1 MQYRVE
7 IRGGCV
13 YGSTAAVP
21 PTAPAPHVVSVAP
34 TRRPFEATR
43 AAGSLTAVHAHW
55 GALARRVMAAPAA
68 TNAGEEAAVRDADFD
83 AAVLVHDCGAAGH
96 IANGATIW
104 EVAEVVPASSGRG
117 ASVAKRRL
125 ALHVGHLPPALVP
138 PAFAGSV
145 IRVVG
150 RVIQRDPH
158 SNAPLGVHALRLIA
172 VPLPQP
178 PTAPV
183 PGLRRVAESGPIVF
197 HVLFCSP
204 SVAADTNDAF
214 PALLSEA
221 GAFLAR
227 HRRSGLMILGGP
239 LVCAEG
245 AEAGDAPVGAG
256 NYFVQLRNRIDAIAA
271 AAPAVPI
278 VVVPSARDVCAV
290 PVHPQPPLS
299 LLGLEALPATVT
311 LAPNPARVVINGA
324 LSVAL
329 VGADVLSVL
338 RSHISRPHAASAANA
353 AAASATPDA
362 PASHSALQRTAEA
375 FVAGGLAVPMML
387 EASPLLL
394 EPTAAAD
401 LALFTPAEA
410 VASAVTGT
418 DDAAAAAAPADALP
432 PLEAPHLIFSPCVA
446 AAETQILWCGATGV
460 VACEVPQV
468 VRRAALSVV
477 EVTIDDVAAAIR
489 NGHIDPAH
497 ATVRCIDFI
506 QNTQI

>member
-1 MQYRVE
+1 
-7 IRGGCV
+7 
-13 YGSTAAVP
+13 
-21 PTAPAPHVVSVAP
+21 
-34 TRRPFEATR
+34 
-43 AAGSLTAVHAHW
+43 
-55 GALARRVMAAPAA
+55 
-68 TNAGEEAAVRDADFD
+68 
-83 AAVLVHDCGAAGH
+83 
-96 IANGATIW
+96 
-104 EVAEVVPASSGRG
+104 
-117 ASVAKRRL
+117 
-125 ALHVGHLPPALVP
+125 
-138 PAFAGSV
+138 
-145 IRVVG
+145 
-150 RVIQRDPH
+150 
-158 SNAPLGVHALRLIA
+158 
-172 VPLPQP
+172 
-178 PTAPV
+178 
-183 PGLRRVAESGPIVF
+183 
-197 HVLFCSP
+197 
-204 SVAADTNDAF
+204 
-214 PALLSEA
+214 
-221 GAFLAR
+221 
-227 HRRSGLMILGGP
+227 
-239 LVCAEG
+239 
-245 AEAGDAPVGAG
+245 
-256 NYFVQLRNRIDAIAA
+256 
-271 AAPAVPI
+271 
-278 VVVPSARDVCAV
+278 
-290 PVHPQPPLS
+290 
-299 LLGLEALPATVT
+299 
-311 LAPNPARVVINGA
+311 VINGA

-401 LALFTPAEA
+401 LALFTPADA
-410 VASAVTGT
+410 VASAVVTGT